1 MGFVYQARF
10 VGTCNMERGMK
21 PNRLGRRAFVKTAG
35 TAVGGMMLVPGCTSS
50 VGRWRFLANA
60 EATVV
65 EAIAEQIIPSDQDA
79 GARDANV
86 VNYIDRQ
93 LAGVFK
99 KHQETYRRGIAGVQ
113 QTSNIMFQGDFESLE
128 WPQQTEVLKTLES
141 GEAQGSIWETVS
153 ARSFFELIRNH
164 TMQGF
169 YGSPRHGGNR
179 GFVSFRMIGIDYPRI
194 VGQNR
199 YKMFPGKS

>member
-1 MGFVYQARF
+1 
-10 VGTCNMERGMK
+10 MK
-21 PNRLGRRAFVKTAG
+21 PNEFGRRAFVKTAG
-35 TAVGGMMLVPGCTSS
+35 TAVGGMILVPGCTRS
-50 VGRWRFLANA
+50 VGQWRFFADA

-65 EAIAEQIIPSDQDA
+65 KAIAEQIIPADQDA

-93 LAGVFK
+93 LASVFE
-99 KHQETYRRGIAGVQ
+99 KHQEIYRRGIAGVQ
-113 QTSNIMFQGDFESLE
+113 QTSNMVFEDDFESLE
-128 WPQQTEVLKTLES
+128 WPQQTEVLKTLEN
-141 GEAQGSIWETVS
+141 GEAEGSIWETVS
-153 ARSFFELIRNH
+153 ARSFFELVRDH